1 MTYIFAGTI
10 RDNLVYG
17 LSEDFSGRDLIGA
30 LERACLYDDLV
41 SSVKKQ
47 NCSLAERDRYD
58 ESVVNSVLEMS
69 VIEGGNNLS
78 GGMRQRLSLAR
89 VFLRKPKLFIFDES
103 TANLDEITGNT
114 VLRNVETYAE
124 GIGAGIVYIAHNE
137 NVVKRCDE
145 VIELENRIY
154 QNRRNRTAEV
164 YRLRMGQTE
173 L

>member
-1 MTYIFAGTI
+1 M
-10 RDNLVYG
+10 
-17 LSEDFSGRDLIGA
+17 
-30 LERACLYDDLV
+30 
-41 SSVKKQ
+41 
-47 NCSLAERDRYD
+47 
-58 ESVVNSVLEMS
+58 VNSVLEMS

-78 GGMRQRLSLAR
+78 GGMRQRLSLTR

-154 QNRRNRTAEV
+154 QNRR
-164 YRLRMGQTE
+164 TE
-173 L
+173 PQKCIA